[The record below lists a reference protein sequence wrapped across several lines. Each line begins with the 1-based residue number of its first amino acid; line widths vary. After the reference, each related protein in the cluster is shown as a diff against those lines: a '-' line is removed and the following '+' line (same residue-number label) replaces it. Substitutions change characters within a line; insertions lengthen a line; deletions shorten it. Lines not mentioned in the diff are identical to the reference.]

1 VPDPRSIFVDPTAVR
16 GHLYATPGRLAQRT
30 GALHRAKIHGR
41 HCADVVADMAVDAI
55 PPSRSRLTIA
65 DVGCGRGTT
74 TQVLAERLHPC
85 RIVALDLSAP
95 LLDATRSRLDAL
107 GAAGFVCAD
116 FHRLPLRDSTF
127 DLIVAAFC
135 LYHSP
140 RPATVIADIA
150 RCLTPG
156 GTVVLV
162 TKSADSYRELDQLV
176 AASGLDPLAAE
187 RPSLY
192 ATAHSDNL
200 ADLTATTLDVQRV
213 VHETHRFR
221 FADLAHVA
229 EYLSTAPKYALPDQ
243 VRADPAA
250 LAAALKGRLPDRP
263 LTTNSTV
270 TYVVATR

>member
-16 GHLYATPGRLAQRT
+16 GRLYATPGRLAQRT

-41 HCADVVADMAVDAI
+41 HCAQVIADMAVEAI
-55 PPSRSRLTIA
+55 PPNRSRLTIA
-65 DVGCGRGTT
+65 DLGCGRGTT
-74 TQVLAERLHPC
+74 TRVLAERLQPR
-85 RIVALDLSAP
+85 RIIALDLSAP
-95 LLDATRSRLDAL
+95 LLATASSRLEAF
-107 GAAGFVCAD
+107 GAVGFVCAD
-116 FHRLPLRDSTF
+116 FHRLPLRDATF

-135 LYHSP
+135 LYHSH

-156 GTVVLV
+156 GTVLLV
-162 TKSADSYRELDQLV
+162 TKSADSYRKLDQLV
-176 AASGLDPLAAE
+176 AASGLDPHATE

-200 ADLTATTLDVQRV
+200 ADLTATALDVQQV

-229 EYLSTAPKYALPDQ
+229 DYLSTTPKYALPDKL
-243 VRADPAA
+243 RADPAA

-263 LTTNSTV
+263 LTTDSTI
-270 TYVVATR
+270 TYVMATR